1 MDGEIFNS
9 WFGINPSFLAHDC
22 RSQQHTRI
30 LASSV
35 IDSFKPSC
43 DSDYTASQQTLE
55 DSRAQLWAFPSPPNV
70 FPLKVIAWNPKVS
83 HHWYINDFYNSKSS
97 KYPSSELQICIFNG
111 HFESFLGGLIVIE
124 NCNMSKKT
132 SNLYPSPPPVF
143 GMLVHCSTTHST
155 AQASYLN
162 VCLNYSLPFSHHIQ
176 HASKSYWLL
185 IQNTSRICSLLYT
198 ANAPVQ
204 AHHQLL
210 YGPLYWSSQLN
221 SLLLSWLSK
230 ISCLAQQVQWSF
242 ENKTVFDQ
250 IQRPFIIKAMKN

>member
-132 SNLYPSPPPVF
+132 SNLYPSPPRLWHVGTLQYHPF
-143 GMLVHCSTTHST
+143 NCSSLIFKRMSRLLPSLLPPHST
-155 AQASYLN
+155 
-162 VCLNYSLPFSHHIQ
+162 C
-176 HASKSYWLL
+176 
-185 IQNTSRICSLLYT
+185 
-198 ANAPVQ
+198 
-204 AHHQLL
+204 
-210 YGPLYWSSQLN
+210 
-221 SLLLSWLSK
+221 
-230 ISCLAQQVQWSF
+230 QQVLLALDP
-242 ENKTVFDQ
+242 EY
-250 IQRPFIIKAMKN
+250 I